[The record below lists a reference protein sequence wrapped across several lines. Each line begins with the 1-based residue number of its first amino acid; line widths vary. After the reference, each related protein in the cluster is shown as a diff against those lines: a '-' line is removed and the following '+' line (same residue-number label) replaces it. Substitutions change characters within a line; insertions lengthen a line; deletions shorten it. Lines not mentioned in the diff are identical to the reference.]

1 MKRNRRKTF
10 AYRPSDRIV
19 SRESIISVVLGAAG
33 ILGYYLL
40 LLGSVKTGGTSG
52 VLSGEIGLILTALE
66 ALGLYLGVRSME
78 NTAAVMKWKIIGL
91 VCNGIVLAVS
101 IIVFVI
107 GLITMI

>member
-52 VLSGEIGLILTALE
+52 VLSGAIGWILTALA

-78 NTAAVMKWKIIGL
+78 WNRTSSFYHCFCDRTYHNDLTK
-91 VCNGIVLAVS
+91 
-101 IIVFVI
+101 
-107 GLITMI
+107 

>member
-52 VLSGEIGLILTALE
+52 VLSGAIGWILT

>member
-40 LLGSVKTGGTSG
+40 LLGSVKTGEQ
-52 VLSGEIGLILTALE
+52 VE
-66 ALGLYLGVRSME
+66 Y
-78 NTAAVMKWKIIGL
+78 
-91 VCNGIVLAVS
+91 
-101 IIVFVI
+101 
-107 GLITMI
+107 

>member
-19 SRESIISVVLGAAG
+19 SRESIIS
-33 ILGYYLL
+33 GYYLL

-52 VLSGEIGLILTALE
+52 VLSGAIGWILTALA

>member
-52 VLSGEIGLILTALE
+52 VLSGAVGWIL
-66 ALGLYLGVRSME
+66 
-78 NTAAVMKWKIIGL
+78 MKWKIIGL